1 MEDTLKTGIIGIGI
15 LGTQHA
21 RNFNKH
27 ANADVV
33 AVADPLD
40 TRAEDM
46 ASEVDAKAYKDY
58 HEMLSKEDL
67 DVAIITTPDPF
78 HKEPFLASVSAGV
91 KAILCEKPLATT
103 VDDAK
108 EMMEAAD
115 KAGVRVF
122 VNFANRFAFTC
133 MTTRYIMQQGLIGRP
148 IYGEIRLDDNISVP
162 TRMWGNRTVEWTSGS
177 STAHFLLSHVTD
189 LLRWYL
195 APAEVEAAYAITQRE
210 VLKYTPDLFDAFL
223 FWNNGV
229 KTRVKA
235 EWIKH
240 IDTLVEFYICL
251 GGEKGGIAHNRLPG
265 YGANRGLKANLDREI
280 SLEQANQAKEELSQ
294 IGVQAEAKMIDDA
307 TTGKEN
313 KRACIEVTQPGDR
326 NGTELYIQSILEG
339 TNCPSDWRAFGN
351 LPTGHDG
358 LEAVKVVNAIVESAE
373 KGELVT
379 FSPPDSENQRSEGE
393 AYTSGAS

>member
-1 MEDTLKTGIIGIGI
+1 MDDMLKIGIIGIGI

-27 ANADVV
+27 DNADVV
-33 AVADPLD
+33 AVVDLMD
-40 TRAEDM
+40 TRAENM
-46 ASEVDAKAYKDY
+46 ASEVDAKAYKDF
-58 HEMLSKEDL
+58 HEMLSKEDV
-67 DVAIITTPDPF
+67 DVAVITTPDPF
-78 HKEPFLASVSAGV
+78 HKQPFLASVNAGV
-91 KAILCEKPLATT
+91 RAILCEKPLATT
-103 VDDAK
+103 VDDAR

-115 KAGVRVF
+115 KAGVRVY

-133 MTTRYIMQQGLIGRP
+133 MATRYIMQRGLIGRP

-162 TRMWGNRTVEWTSGS
+162 TRMWKERSVEWASGS

-229 KTRVKA
+229 KTRVKS

-240 IDTLVEFYICL
+240 IDSLVEFYICL
-251 GGEKGGIAHNRLPG
+251 GGEEGGIVHNRLPG
-265 YGANRGLKANLDREI
+265 YGVNRGLKANLGRGL
-280 SLEQANQAKEELSQ
+280 SLEQVNQAKEELSQ
-294 IGVQAEAKMIDDA
+294 AGIQAEATMIDDA
-307 TTGKEN
+307 TTGGEN
-313 KRACIEVTQPGDR
+313 KRACLEITQPGDK
-326 NGTELYIQSILEG
+326 NGTALFIQSILEG
-339 TNCPSDWRAFGN
+339 TNCPSDWCEFGS

-373 KGELVT
+373 KGELVKIG
-379 FSPPDSENQRSEGE
+379 D
-393 AYTSGAS
+393 

>member
-1 MEDTLKTGIIGIGI
+1 MDDMLKIGIIGIGI
-15 LGTQHA
+15 LGSQHA

-33 AVADPLD
+33 AVVDPLE

-46 ASEVDAKAYKDY
+46 ASEVDAKAYQDFRD
-58 HEMLSKEDL
+58 MLSKEDL
-67 DVAIITTPDPF
+67 DVAVIATPDPF

-91 KAILCEKPLATT
+91 RAILCEKPLATT

-108 EMMEAAD
+108 EMMDTAD
-115 KAGVRVF
+115 KAGVRVY

-133 MTTRYIMQQGLIGRP
+133 MTTKYILQQGLIGRP

-162 TRMWGNRTVEWTSGS
+162 TRMWGGRSVQWASGS

-195 APAEVEAAYAITQRE
+195 EPAEVEAAYAITQRE
-210 VLKYTPDLFDAFL
+210 VLKYSPDLFDAFL

-251 GGEKGGIAHNRLPG
+251 GGEKGGIVHNRLPG
-265 YGANRGLKANLDREI
+265 YGVNRGLKANLNGEL
-280 SLEQANQAKEELSQ
+280 SPEQVNQAKEELSQ
-294 IGVQAEAKMIDDA
+294 IGVQAEAKMIDD
-307 TTGKEN
+307 TTISGEN
-313 KRACIEVTQPGDR
+313 KRACIEITQPGDKD
-326 NGTELYIQSILEG
+326 GTDLYIQSILEE
-339 TNCPSDWRAFGN
+339 TNNPSDLHGFGS

-373 KGELVT
+373 KGELVKIE
-379 FSPPDSENQRSEGE
+379 D
-393 AYTSGAS
+393 

>member
-1 MEDTLKTGIIGIGI
+1 MDDILKTGIIGIGI
-15 LGTQHA
+15 LGTSHA

-33 AVADPLD
+33 AVVDPLD
-40 TRAEDM
+40 KRAENM
-46 ASEVDAKAYKDY
+46 ASEVDAKAYKDF

-67 DVAIITTPDPF
+67 DVVVITTPDPF
-78 HKEPFLASVSAGV
+78 HKQPFLASVSADV
-91 KAILCEKPLATT
+91 KAIVCEKPLATT
-103 VDDAK
+103 VDDAQ

-115 KAGVRVF
+115 KAGVRVY

-133 MTTRYIMQQGLIGRP
+133 MATKYIMQQGLIGRP

-162 TRMWGNRTVEWTSGS
+162 TRMWGERSVQWASAS

-195 APAEVEAAYAITQRE
+195 EPAEVEAVYAITQQE

-229 KTRVKA
+229 KTRVKS

-240 IDTLVEFYICL
+240 IDRLVEFYICL
-251 GGEKGGIAHNRLPG
+251 GGDKGGIAHNRLPA
-265 YGANRGLKANLDREI
+265 YGVNRGLKANLAEEL
-280 SLEQANQAKEELSQ
+280 SLQQVNQAQEELSQ
-294 IGVQAEAKMIDDA
+294 AGIQVEAKMIDDA
-307 TTGKEN
+307 TKGGEN
-313 KRACIEVTQPGDR
+313 KRGCIEITQPGDKD
-326 NGTELYIQSILEG
+326 GTTLFIQSILEG
-339 TNCPSDWRAFGN
+339 TNCPSDWCAFGN

-373 KGELVT
+373 KGELV
-379 FSPPDSENQRSEGE
+379 NL
-393 AYTSGAS
+393 

>member
-1 MEDTLKTGIIGIGI
+1 MADILKTGIIGIGI
-15 LGTQHA
+15 LGAQHA
-21 RNFNKH
+21 RNFNQH
-27 ANADVV
+27 ANTKVV

-40 TRAEDM
+40 TRAKDM
-46 ASEVDAKAYKDY
+46 ASEVDSKAYKDFR
-58 HEMLSKEDL
+58 EMLSKKNL

-108 EMMEAAD
+108 EMMAAAD
-115 KAGVRVF
+115 KAGVRVY

-133 MTTRYIMQQGLIGRP
+133 MATRYILQQGLIGRP

-162 TRMWGNRTVEWTSGS
+162 TRMWGERTVEWASGS

-195 APAEVEAAYAITQRE
+195 EPAEVEAVYAITQRE
-210 VLKYTPDLFDAFL
+210 VLKYSPDLFDAFL
-223 FWNNGV
+223 FWNNGM

-251 GGEKGGIAHNRLPG
+251 GGETGGIVHNRMPG
-265 YGANRGLKANLDREI
+265 YNANRGLKANLDKEL
-280 SLEQANQAKEELSQ
+280 SLEGANQAQEELSQ
-294 IGVQAEAKMIDDA
+294 AGVQAEAKMIDDA
-307 TTGKEN
+307 TRGNET
-313 KRACIEVTQPGDR
+313 KRACIEVTQPGDKD
-326 NGTELYIQSILEG
+326 GTALYVQSLLEG
-339 TNCPSDWRAFGN
+339 TNCPSDWRGFGN

-373 KGELVT
+373 KGELVRI
-379 FSPPDSENQRSEGE
+379 EE
-393 AYTSGAS
+393 